1 VPGARHDLLVEFA
14 ELVAG
19 WEWDVALLQEVPPW
33 WPGPL
38 ARAAGASDVSA
49 LTSRN
54 ELLPLRRALAR
65 RWPDLMKSNG
75 GGANAILS
83 RRGLAAQRAVRLRRL
98 PERRV
103 LQLARL
109 PDGTCLANMHLSTRP
124 PLARA
129 ELEQAWELALEWSG
143 PAPLVFGG
151 DLNLRDPRGPAGTVH
166 AAARDVDHL
175 FARGLEQDGAPAQPE
190 RGALSDHAALLVTLR
205 APAG

>member
-1 VPGARHDLLVEFA
+1 MPAAGRDLLDEFA
-14 ELVAG
+14 DRIAG

-38 ARAAGASDVSA
+38 ARAAGASHTSA

-83 RRGLAAQRAVRLRRL
+83 RRGLAAPRAIRLRRL

-109 PDGTCLANMHLSTRP
+109 PDGTCVANMHLSTRP
-124 PLARA
+124 PLARV
-129 ELEQAWELALEWSG
+129 ELEHAWELALEWSG
-143 PAPLVFGG
+143 PASLVFGG
-151 DLNLRDPRGPAGTVH
+151 DLNLRDPRAPAGAVH
-166 AAARDVDHL
+166 AAARDVDHV
-175 FARGLEQDGAPAQPE
+175 FARGLEQDGAPARPE